1 MQLNSEVKLKKV
13 VIPSAG
19 GYEKLTIQSFP
30 DLQNAD
36 GFVVVDV
43 TAIGVNYADCLV
55 RFGVYESA
63 KKYVGWP
70 ITPGFEFSG
79 VVKSVGQGVTKFK
92 TGDQVVG
99 ITLFNAYAT
108 QVKVKENQLFH
119 LPPGFSLVEAAGF
132 PTVFFTAYHALFQLV
147 KIYPG
152 SHVLVHSAAGGV
164 GSALVQLAKAFNF
177 KVTGVVGASHKVQD
191 VKSLGAD
198 FVIDKSKQ
206 DLWHEAKRVCPE
218 GFDAIFDANGY
229 TTLKDGY
236 NHLRAVGKIISYGA
250 HSLMPKG
257 GSGRVNYL
265 KALMGLIKSPRFSPL
280 QLITDNKSVV
290 GFNLSFL
297 FARQD
302 LANEAMTDLMRLAL
316 DKKIK
321 PLKTTTFKFSEV
333 GLAHQALE
341 SGTTVGKIV
350 LVVD

>member
-1 MQLNSEVKLKKV
+1 MNLKKI
-13 VIPSAG
+13 VIPSPG
-19 GYEKLTIQSFP
+19 GYEKLLTQSFP
-30 DLQNAD
+30 DLQAND
-36 GFVVVDV
+36 HSIVVDV
-43 TAIGVNYADCLV
+43 KGIGVNYADCLV

-79 VVKSVGQGVTKFK
+79 IVKAIGKDVTKFK
-92 TGDQVVG
+92 IGEEVVG

-108 QVKVKENQLFH
+108 QVNVKENQLFH
-119 LPPGFSLVEAAGF
+119 IPSGFSLIEAAGF
-132 PTVFFTAYHALFQLV
+132 ATVFFTAYHALFQLV

-177 KVTGVVGASHKVQD
+177 KVTGVVGASHKIQD
-191 VKSLGAD
+191 VKNLGAD
-198 FVIDKSKQ
+198 FVIDKSSQ
-206 DLWHEAKRVCPE
+206 DLWNEAKKVCPE
-218 GFDAIFDANGY
+218 GYDAIFDANGY
-229 TTLKDGY
+229 TTLKEGY

-250 HSLMPKG
+250 HSLMPRG
-257 GSGRVNYL
+257 GSGRVNYF
-265 KALMGLIKSPRFSPL
+265 KALIGLIKSPRFSPL
-280 QLITDNKSVV
+280 QLITDNKSVI

-302 LANEAMTDLMRLAL
+302 LALEAMTDLMRLAQ

-333 GLAHQALE
+333 GKAHQALE

>member
-1 MQLNSEVKLKKV
+1 MKKV

-19 GYEKLTIQSFP
+19 GYDKLIIQNFP
-30 DLQNAD
+30 DLSVND
-36 GFVVVDV
+36 NSIVVDV
-43 TAIGVNYADCLV
+43 VAVGVNYADCLV

-79 VVKSVGQGVTKFK
+79 VVKAIGKNVTRFK
-92 TGDQVVG
+92 IGDEVVG
-99 ITLFNAYAT
+99 ITLFNAYAS

-119 LPPGFSLVEAAGF
+119 IPSGFSLIEAAGF
-132 PTVFFTAYHALFQLV
+132 PTVFFTAYHALFQIV

-152 SHVLVHSAAGGV
+152 SHILVHSAAGGV

-177 KVTGVVGASHKVQD
+177 KVTGVVGSSHKVQD
-191 VKSLGAD
+191 VKDLGAD
-198 FVIDKSKQ
+198 FVINKSSQ
-206 DLWHEAKRVCPE
+206 DLWSEAKKVCPD
-218 GFDAIFDANGY
+218 GYDAIFDANGY
-229 TTLKDGY
+229 TTLKEGY
-236 NHLRAVGKIISYGA
+236 NHLRAVGKIITYGA

-257 GSGRVNYL
+257 GSGRVNYF
-265 KALMGLIKSPRFSPL
+265 KALVGLIKSPRFSPL
-280 QLITDNKSVV
+280 QLITDNKAVI

-302 LANEAMTDLMRLAL
+302 LAIEAMTDLMRLAL
-316 DKKIK
+316 EKKIK
-321 PLKTTTFKFSEV
+321 PLKTTTFKFEDV

-350 LVVD
+350 LTVN

>member
-1 MQLNSEVKLKKV
+1 MRKV

-19 GYEKLTIQSFP
+19 GYEKLIIQDGA
-30 DLQNAD
+30 DLAPEAD
-36 GFVVVDV
+36 SVVVSV
-43 TAIGVNYADCLV
+43 KAIGVNYADCLV

-79 VVKSVGQGVTKFK
+79 TVKSVGGEVARFK
-92 TGDQVVG
+92 VGDQVVG

-108 QVKVKENQLFH
+108 EAKVKESQLFH
-119 LPPGFSLVEAAGF
+119 LPSGFSLVEAAGF

-147 KIYPG
+147 KIYPK
-152 SHVLVHSAAGGV
+152 SHLLVHSAAGGV

-177 KVTGVVGASHKVQD
+177 TVTGVVGSSPKVTT
-191 VKSLGAD
+191 VKALGAD
-198 FVIDKSKQ
+198 YVIDKSAQ
-206 DLWHEAKRVCPE
+206 DLWSEARKLAPKGYDV
-218 GFDAIFDANGY
+218 IFDANGY
-229 TTLKDGY
+229 TTLKDSY
-236 NHLRAVGKIISYGA
+236 KHLSPVGKLISYGA
-250 HSLMPKG
+250 HSLLPRGG

-265 KALMGLIKSPRFSPL
+265 KALIGLIKTPRFNPL

-302 LANEAMTDLMRLAL
+302 LVNEAMNDLMRLAL
-316 DKKIK
+316 EKKIK
-321 PLKTTTFKFSEV
+321 PLKTTTFKFEDV

-350 LVVD
+350 LVVS

>member
-1 MQLNSEVKLKKV
+1 MKKV
-13 VIPSAG
+13 VIPSPG
-19 GYEKLTIQSFP
+19 GYDKLTIQNFP
-30 DLQNAD
+30 DLSPSDNS
-36 GFVVVDV
+36 VIVDV
-43 TAIGVNYADCLV
+43 KAVGVNYADCLV

-79 VVKSVGQGVTKFK
+79 IVKSIGKNVTRFK
-92 TGDQVVG
+92 IGDEVVG
-99 ITLFNAYAT
+99 ITLFNAYAS

-119 LPPGFSLVEAAGF
+119 IPFGFSLIEAAGF

-152 SHVLVHSAAGGV
+152 SHILVHSAAGGV

-177 KVTGVVGASHKVQD
+177 KVTGVVGSSYKVQD
-191 VKSLGAD
+191 VKNLGAD
-198 FVIDKSKQ
+198 FVIDKSSQ
-206 DLWHEAKRVCPE
+206 DLWSEAKKACPD
-218 GFDAIFDANGY
+218 GYDAIFDANGY

-236 NHLRAVGKIISYGA
+236 DHLRAVGKIITYGA

-257 GSGRVNYL
+257 GSGRVNYF
-265 KALMGLIKSPRFSPL
+265 KALIGLIKSPRFSSL
-280 QLITDNKSVV
+280 QLITDNKAIV

-302 LANEAMTDLMRLAL
+302 LAIEAMTDLMRLAL
-316 DKKIK
+316 EKKIK
-321 PLKTTTFKFSEV
+321 PLKITTFKFNEV

-350 LVVD
+350 LIVN

>member
-1 MQLNSEVKLKKV
+1 MKKV
-13 VIPSAG
+13 VIPSPG
-19 GYEKLTIQSFP
+19 GYDKLTIQSFP
-30 DLQNAD
+30 DLSPSDNSI
-36 GFVVVDV
+36 VVDV
-43 TAIGVNYADCLV
+43 KAVGVNYADCLV

-79 VVKSVGQGVTKFK
+79 IVKTVGKDVTRFK
-92 TGDQVVG
+92 TGDEVVG
-99 ITLFNAYAT
+99 ITLFNAYAS

-119 LPPGFSLVEAAGF
+119 IPSGFSLIEAAGF

-177 KVTGVVGASHKVQD
+177 KVTGVVGSSHKVQD
-191 VKSLGAD
+191 VKNLGAD
-198 FVIDKSKQ
+198 FVIDKSSQ
-206 DLWHEAKRVCPE
+206 DLWSEAKKNCPD
-218 GFDAIFDANGY
+218 GYDAIFDANGY

-236 NHLRAVGKIISYGA
+236 KHLRAVGKIITYGA

-257 GSGRVNYL
+257 GSGRVNYF
-265 KALMGLIKSPRFSPL
+265 KALIGLIKSPRFSPL
-280 QLITDNKSVV
+280 QLITDNKAVI

-302 LANEAMTDLMRLAL
+302 LAIEAMTDLMRLAL
-316 DKKIK
+316 EKKIK

-333 GLAHQALE
+333 GLAHKALE

-350 LVVD
+350 LVMD